1 MLAFAAVPAPG
12 AQTTAAD
19 VLALLDGQGLLRE
32 VALAPG
38 DDARSITLDGFGA
51 TGKAGPATLAGAWI
65 AAAGTGF
72 AGGML
77 LCDPRSRGDAAPAPG
92 RVIAVCERPRL
103 AFALAT
109 ERFFS
114 HLVVDRAP
122 KWHDPAGPERA
133 AHAGAWVMNASIGQG
148 VTLGPHCVIG
158 GASMGFER
166 DARRQAGAAPPSR
179 RRRDRRRRSHRRA
192 GERPARIARHDAGRP
207 GQPRSARTRTSRTTR
222 RSAPTCSSSATSRS
236 AGAPGWATGR

>member
-19 VLALLDGQGLLRE
+19 VLALLDGEGLLRE

-38 DDARSITLDGFGA
+38 DDARSITLDAFGA
-51 TGKAGPATLAGAWI
+51 VDGGGPATLAGAWV

-77 LCDPRSRGDAAPAPG
+77 LCDQESRGGAEPAVG
-92 RVIAVCERPRL
+92 RVIAVCDRPRL

-114 HLVVDRAP
+114 HLVTDRAP
-122 KWHDPAGPERA
+122 TWIDPADIERA
-133 AHAGAWVMNASIGQG
+133 AHAGAWVMNAAIGHG
-148 VTLGPHCVIG
+148 VTLGPT
-158 GASMGFER
+158 A
-166 DARRQAGAAPPSR
+166 
-179 RRRDRRRRSHRRA
+179 
-192 GERPARIARHDAGRP
+192 
-207 GQPRSARTRTSRTTR
+207 
-222 RSAPTCSSSATSRS
+222 
-236 AGAPGWATGR
+236 